1 MKQQSS
7 ASLANHASTPS
18 FEISIETQDH
28 GQAIEH
34 LHQTVF
40 GPGRFTRAAFRVRE
54 QGGHDATLSFVAT
67 RPDGEM
73 IASVRLTWITT
84 SVSRSKGLLLGPL
97 CVMPN
102 LQKQGIGKG
111 LVAKCIEA
119 AKQANAAY
127 VMLVGD
133 QPYYGPLG
141 FDVVAKRNVLMPGPV
156 DLNRLLVCPLGGF
169 DPSQMAGLISHSDI
183 LPD

>member
-7 ASLANHASTPS
+7 ASLATHATAPS
-18 FEISIETQDH
+18 FTISLETEAHHQTIER
-28 GQAIEH
+28 
-34 LHQTVF
+34 LHETVF

-54 QGGHDATLSFVAT
+54 QGSHDPELSFVAT
-67 RPDGEM
+67 QPDGKM
-73 IASVRLTWITT
+73 IGSVRLTWVTT

-97 CVMPN
+97 CVVPN
-102 LQKQGIGKG
+102 LQKQGVGKA
-111 LVAKCIEA
+111 LVAKCVEA
-119 AKQANAAY
+119 AKQVNADY
-127 VMLVGD
+127 LMLVGD

-169 DPSQMAGLISHSDI
+169 DPSGMAGLISHSDI
-183 LPD
+183 LPN